1 MMIVTEGII
10 KVFQADGVETV
21 ALKNVSFE
29 VEKGDFVAIMG
40 PSGCGKTTLLN
51 ILGFI
56 DNPNAGRYHFL
67 GQEATRLSEK
77 QKTNLR
83 KANIGFVFQN
93 FNLIDELTVQENI
106 ELPLIYLGWKK
117 KARKARIEEIINKLN
132 ISHRK
137 NLFPAQLSGGQQQ
150 RVAVARAI
158 VAEPPL
164 LLADEPT
171 GNLDSMHGEEVMNLL
186 NELNKEGMTVIM
198 VTHSQ
203 RDASYSRRTIH
214 LFDGQIINENLNKM
228 L

>member
-1 MMIVTEGII
+1 MIVTEDLV
-10 KVFQADGVETV
+10 KVFQAEGVETI

-29 VEKGDFVAIMG
+29 VEQGDFVAIMG

-56 DNPNAGRYHFL
+56 DNPNSGKYRFFDREVTSL
-67 GQEATRLSEK
+67 TEK
-77 QKTNLR
+77 QKTDLR
-83 KANIGFVFQN
+83 KKNVGFVFQN
-93 FNLIDELTVQENI
+93 FNLIDELSVSENI

-117 KARKARIEEIINKLN
+117 KARKERVEAIMEKMN

-137 NLFPAQLSGGQQQ
+137 NLFPVQLSGGQQQ
-150 RVAVARAI
+150 RVAVARA
-158 VAEPPL
+158 VVSKPVM

-186 NELNKEGMTVIM
+186 NDLNKEGTTIFM

-203 RDASYSRRTIH
+203 RDATYSRRTIH
-214 LFDGQIINENLNKM
+214 LFDGQIINENLNK
-228 L
+228 LV